1 MDTLIKDLRYAMRS
15 LVKQP
20 GFAAVAVL
28 SIALG
33 IGVNT
38 TIFSFVNAALFRPLP
53 FAEPGRL
60 VRVWDGNSVSY
71 PDYVAYR
78 DDTRVF
84 SGLAAYAQRSM
95 SLVVNGESELI
106 NGEFVSGNYFDVLKA
121 NPALG
126 RGFLAEEDRAAGTN
140 PVVVISNP
148 LWRQRFNS
156 DPGVIGKSVNLNHQ
170 PYTVVGVMPE
180 KFVGATVITPP
191 DLWVPMMMEPVAKP
205 GSRSLT
211 SPDDGWLMMLG
222 RLRPD
227 ANLGG
232 AQVAVETIAARLHQA
247 RRERNSG
254 PEEPGGRTVAVVAA
268 RGLMVPPQGRTPTL
282 VIVGVLMTV
291 VSLVLLV
298 ACANVANMLLARAVS
313 RRKEIAVRL
322 ALGAGRWRITR
333 QMLTESLLLSVI
345 GGFAGLLLAL
355 WGTDLLLT
363 LLPQSLL
370 GNSIAPNLSL
380 DVRVFGY
387 ALLLSLATGVIFG
400 LLPAL
405 QSSKPDLVAALKDE
419 KISLGGTRRRLTLRN
434 LLVVTQIAVSMLLLV
449 TAGLFIR
456 NLRNTQHPDPGF
468 AIDDGLMAS
477 FDLGLAGY
485 NNARGKLFQEQLIER
500 LRASAQVRSAS
511 FAESVPLGSGG
522 SKSPLYVE
530 GEASHTDQLDEKSL
544 LEHTTVGTDYFKTM
558 GIPFVH
564 GRDFNDRDTASS
576 TAVVI
581 VNETLARRLAPDGNA
596 VGKRLR
602 MDSKGDYLQVVG
614 VTRDIKYHQLAEA
627 PLFFGYRPLSQR
639 YRSVLTLHV
648 RTVGDPSA
656 VISQVRS
663 EVKALDP
670 DLPLTDLKTMQEHMS
685 LPLAPAKLFAW
696 LSSGFGILTL
706 LLAAIGLYGVIA
718 YLVGSRT
725 HEIGIR
731 MALGAQ
737 TAGVRKLIIG
747 QGMRLALT
755 GIALGLIAAIALTR
769 VLASLLYG
777 VSATDPVTLI
787 GVAVLLAGVA
797 LIACYIPA
805 RRATKID
812 PLVALRYE

>member
-1 MDTLIKDLRYAMRS
+1 MDTLIKDLRYGMRS

-20 GFAAVAVL
+20 GFTAVAVL

-38 TIFSFVNAALFRPLP
+38 TIFSFINATLFRPLP
-53 FAEPGRL
+53 FADPDRL
-60 VRVWDGNSVSY
+60 VRVWDGMAVSY

-78 DDTRVF
+78 DETRVF

-95 SLVVNGESELI
+95 SLVVNGESERI
-106 NGEFVSGNYFDVLKA
+106 YGEFVSGNYFDVLKA

-126 RGFLAEEDRAAGTN
+126 RGFLAEEDRAPGTN

-156 DPGVIGKSVNLNHQ
+156 DPDVVGKSVSLNHQ
-170 PYTVVGVMPE
+170 PYTVIGVMPE

-191 DLWVPMMMEPVAKP
+191 DLWVPMMMEPVANS

-227 ANLGG
+227 ANLAS
-232 AQVAVETIAARLHQA
+232 AQAVVGTIAARLHQA

-282 VIVGVLMTV
+282 IIVGVLMTV

-298 ACANVANMLLARAVS
+298 ACANVANMLLARAVN
-313 RRKEIAVRL
+313 RHKEIAVRL
-322 ALGAGRWRITR
+322 ALGAGRWHIIR
-333 QMLTESLLLSVI
+333 QMLTENVLLSVI
-345 GGFAGLLLAL
+345 GGLAGLLLAL
-355 WGTDLLLT
+355 WGTDLLVT
-363 LLPQSLL
+363 LLPQSLI
-370 GNSIAPNLSL
+370 GNSIAPDLTP

-387 ALLLSLATGVIFG
+387 TLVLSLATGVIFG

-419 KISLGGTRRRLTLRN
+419 KIRFGTRRRLTLRN

-449 TAGLFIR
+449 TAGLFVR

-485 NNARGKLFQEQLIER
+485 NNARGKLFQAQLLER
-500 LRASAQVRSAS
+500 VRASAQVRSAS
-511 FAESVPLGSGG
+511 LAESVPLGSGG

-530 GEASHTDQLDEKSL
+530 GEAGRTDQFDEKSL
-544 LEHTTVGTDYFKTM
+544 LEHTTVATDYFKTM
-558 GIPFVH
+558 GIPLVH
-564 GRDFNDRDTASS
+564 GRDFNDRDTTSS

-581 VNETLARRLAPDGNA
+581 VNETLARRLAPEGNA

-602 MDSKGDYLQVVG
+602 LDSKGEYLEVVG
-614 VTRDIKYHQLAEA
+614 VARDIKYHQLAEA
-627 PLFFGYRPLSQR
+627 PLFFVYRPLSQR
-639 YRSVLTLHV
+639 YRSALTLHV
-648 RTVGDPSA
+648 RSAADPGG

-670 DLPLTDLKTMQEHMS
+670 DLPLTDLKTMQEHMR
-685 LPLAPAKLFAW
+685 LPLAPAKLFAY
-696 LSSGFGILTL
+696 LSSGFGVLTL
-706 LLAAIGLYGVIA
+706 FLAAIGLYGVMA
-718 YLVGSRT
+718 YQVGSRT
-725 HEIGIR
+725 REIGIR

-737 TAGVRKLIIG
+737 TGGVRKLIVG

-755 GIALGLIAAIALTR
+755 GIVLGLISAFALTR
-769 VLASLLYG
+769 ILASLLYG

-787 GVAVLLAGVA
+787 GVGVLLAGVA
-797 LIACYIPA
+797 LLASYIPA
-805 RRATKID
+805 RRASKVD

>member
-1 MDTLIKDLRYAMRS
+1 MDTLIKDLRYAMRT

-20 GFAAVAVL
+20 GFTAVAVL

-38 TIFSFVNAALFRPLP
+38 TIFSFINAALFRPLP
-53 FAEPGRL
+53 FAEPDRL
-60 VRVWDGNSVSY
+60 VRVWDGMAVSY

-78 DDTRVF
+78 DETKVF
-84 SGLAAYAQRSM
+84 SGLAAYTQRSM

-191 DLWVPMMMEPVAKP
+191 DLWVPMMMEPAANP
-205 GSRSLT
+205 GSRALT

-227 ANLGG
+227 ANLGA
-232 AQVAVETIAARLHQA
+232 AQTAVETIAARLHQA

-268 RGLMVPPQGRTPTL
+268 RGLMVPPQGRTPAL

-298 ACANVANMLLARAVS
+298 ACANVANMLLARAVN

-345 GGFAGLLLAL
+345 GGVAGLLLAL
-355 WGTDLLLT
+355 WGTDLLVA
-363 LLPQSLL
+363 LLPQSLI
-370 GNSIAPNLSL
+370 GNSIAPNLTP

-387 ALLLSLATGVIFG
+387 TLLLSLATGVIFG

-405 QSSKPDLVAALKDE
+405 QSSKPDVVAALKDE
-419 KISLGGTRRRLTLRN
+419 KIRFGGARRRLTLRN
-434 LLVVTQIAVSMLLLV
+434 LLVVTQIAASMILLV
-449 TAGLFIR
+449 MAGLFIR

-468 AIDDGLMAS
+468 AIDNGLMAS

-485 NNARGKLFQEQLIER
+485 KNTRGKLFQEQLIER
-500 LRASAQVRSAS
+500 LRASPQVRSAS
-511 FAESVPLGSGG
+511 LAESVPLGSGG

-530 GEASHTDQLDEKSL
+530 GEVTHTDQLDEKSL
-544 LEHTTVGTDYFKTM
+544 LEHTTVATDYFKTM
-558 GIPFVH
+558 GIPLVR
-564 GRDFNDRDTASS
+564 GRDFSDRDTASS
-576 TAVVI
+576 TPVVI
-581 VNETLARRLAPDGNA
+581 ANETLARRLAADGNA
-596 VGKRLR
+596 VGKRMR
-602 MDSKGDYLQVVG
+602 MDSQGEYLEVVG
-614 VTRDIKYHQLAEA
+614 VARDIKYHQLAEA

-639 YRSVLTLHV
+639 YRSALTLHV
-648 RTVGDPSA
+648 RTAGDPSA

-670 DLPLTDLKTMQEHMS
+670 DLPLTDLKTIQEHMR
-685 LPLAPAKLFAW
+685 LPLAPAKLLAS
-696 LSSGFGILTL
+696 LSSGFAVLTL
-706 LLAAIGLYGVIA
+706 LLAAIGLYGVMA

-737 TAGVRKLIIG
+737 TGGVRMLIIG
-747 QGMRLALT
+747 QGMRLAFT
-755 GIALGLIAAIALTR
+755 GIALGLIAAFALTR

-777 VSATDPVTLI
+777 VSATDPVTFI

-797 LIACYIPA
+797 LLACYFPA
-805 RRATKID
+805 RRATKVD